1 MASNC
6 GDSRC
11 SGGINNSA
19 MHIEVFGNCD
29 DDGEVEEEQNVVDE
43 VFVQR
48 SGVKD
53 TDSPRQVT
61 LQTKSTPIFNL

>member
-1 MASNC
+1 MDSNW

-29 DDGEVEEEQNVVDE
+29 DDDEVEEEQNVAMRFLCNE
-43 VFVQR
+43 VV
-48 SGVKD
+48 
-53 TDSPRQVT
+53 
-61 LQTKSTPIFNL
+61 